1 MNICEY
7 KKKVRAQ
14 LDEIMEKPVTLGR
27 MEEAGIMAGLL
38 YSLDALHGE
47 HAETFTEA
55 DARAWVARMENE
67 DGSTGGH
74 WTQDQTAAAARSVG
88 MMGTPEWYAAMNM
101 MYSDYSEVAKE
112 FSVDRPDF
120 YAKMAKAFLMDKD
133 AGGAE
138 EKTAAY
144 YHCVAKSR

>member
-1 MNICEY
+1 MGGAY
-7 KKKVRAQ
+7 GKR
-14 LDEIMEKPVTLGR
+14 GR
-27 MEEAGIMAGLL
+27 
-38 YSLDALHGE
+38 H
-47 HAETFTEA
+47 
-55 DARAWVARMENE
+55 
-67 DGSTGGH
+67 STGGH

-112 FSVDRPDF
+112 FSVDRPDL

-144 YHCVAKSR
+144 YHCAAGSC